1 MVERLRGRT
10 DIDES
15 PEWFEA
21 SLEDKVLEYI
31 SAEFGKP
38 NGAEWSRPLPRLVRI
53 RVKKRDVAEVVSDEV
68 ETAKAVGLP
77 WREGEG
83 VDSWSRTHRTC
94 RRKTR
99 RNPYLARQLSIL
111 GIDNMKRG

>member
-1 MVERLRGRT
+1 MVERLRGHT

-53 RVKKRDVAEVVSDEV
+53 RVKKRDLAEVLGDEV
-68 ETAKAVGLP
+68 QAAESECLP
-77 WREGEG
+77 RREGKV
-83 VDSWSRTHRTC
+83 VD
-94 RRKTR
+94 
-99 RNPYLARQLSIL
+99 A
-111 GIDNMKRG
+111 